1 MYLYIPNTFTIV
13 PLLNQNK
20 STFFDKIQD
29 QKYKKKK
36 MELVNMASKET
47 SYWMIALPTVFG
59 TQNLYDVSIFGY
71 LILTVVSLSLLT
83 WAFAGGGGVAWKNG
97 RNRIGRVAI
106 PGPRGL
112 PVFGSLFTLSRGLA
126 HRSLAA
132 MAWSRANT
140 QIMAFS
146 LGNTPVIVASE
157 PNMAREILMSPHFAD
172 RPVKQSAKSLM
183 FSRAIGF
190 APNGAYWRTLRRIAS
205 THLFAPRRIL
215 AHEAGRQLDCAEMVK
230 AVSEEQNGVGSV
242 VLRKHLQLAALNNIM
257 GSVFGRRYDPLAQK
271 EALDEL
277 TSIVREGFELLGAF
291 NWSDHLPW
299 LSYFYDPVRLKQR
312 CSDLVPR
319 INTLVK
325 TIIKEHR
332 ASNSEKKRDI
342 GDFVDVL
349 LSLDGDEKIQEDDMI
364 AVLWEMIFRGTDTT
378 ALLTEWTM
386 AELVLNPNVQAK
398 LRDEVRTAVSD
409 RAEVSDADLAKLP
422 YLNAVLKETLRLHP
436 PGPLLSWARLSTS
449 DVQLSNGMVV
459 PKGTTAMV
467 NMWAITHDPTVWSDP
482 LQFNPERFIGNADV
496 DIRGGDLR
504 LAPFGAGRRVC
515 PGKNMG
521 LATVTRWVAE
531 LVRRFEWSQDQTEPV
546 NLSEVL
552 KLSCEME
559 HPLRAVVTEIY

>member
-1 MYLYIPNTFTIV
+1 
-13 PLLNQNK
+13 
-20 STFFDKIQD
+20 
-29 QKYKKKK
+29 
-36 MELVNMASKET
+36 MELMKLASKES
-47 SYWMIALPTVFG
+47 SYWMIALPAVFG
-59 TQNLYDVSIFGY
+59 SQNLHDVSVLGY
-71 LILTVVSLSLLT
+71 ILLALVSLSVLT
-83 WAFAGGGGVAWKNG
+83 WALAGGGGGAWKNG
-97 RNRIGRVAI
+97 RNRMGRVMI
-106 PGPRGL
+106 PGPRGI
-112 PVFGSLFTLSRGLA
+112 PVFGSLFTLSHGLA
-126 HRSLAA
+126 HRTLAA

-140 QIMAFS
+140 EIMAFS
-146 LGNTPVIVASE
+146 LGSTPVVVASE
-157 PNMAREILMSPHFAD
+157 PNTAREILMSPYFAD
-172 RPVKQSAKSLM
+172 RPIKQSAKSLM

-230 AVSEEQNGVGSV
+230 ALSAEQNGAGSV

-257 GSVFGRRYDPLAQK
+257 GSVFGRRYDPLSQK
-271 EALDEL
+271 EDLDEL
-277 TSIVREGFELLGAF
+277 TSMVREGFELLGAF

-299 LSYFYDPVRLKQR
+299 LGYFYDSIRLKQR

-319 INTLVK
+319 IRTLVK
-325 TIIKEHR
+325 SIIDEHR
-332 ASNSEKKRDI
+332 VSTSEKKTDM

-349 LSLDGDEKIQEDDMI
+349 LSLDGDEKLQEDDMI

-386 AELVLNPNVQAK
+386 AELVLNPSIQTK
-398 LRDEVRTAVSD
+398 LRDEIVTAVSNSAY
-409 RAEVSDADLAKLP
+409 AEVADADLAKLP
-422 YLNAVLKETLRLHP
+422 YLNAVVKETLRLHP

-449 DVQLSNGMVV
+449 DVRLSNGMVI

-467 NMWAITHDPTVWSDP
+467 NMWAITHDQRVWSDP
-482 LQFNPERFIGNADV
+482 LKFDPERFTGNDDV
-496 DIRGGDLR
+496 DVRGGDLR

-531 LVRRFEWSQDQTEPV
+531 LVRRFEWCQDQTEPV
-546 NLSEVL
+546 DLGEVL

-559 HPLRAVVTEIY
+559 HPLRAVVREMF

>member
-1 MYLYIPNTFTIV
+1 MNLA
-13 PLLNQNK
+13 
-20 STFFDKIQD
+20 S
-29 QKYKKKK
+29 
-36 MELVNMASKET
+36 SKET
-47 SYWMIALPTVFG
+47 SYWMIALPAVFG
-59 TQNLYDVSIFGY
+59 TQNLHEVSFLGY
-71 LILTVVSLSLLT
+71 LLLAVVSLSLLT
-83 WAFAGGGGVAWKNG
+83 WALAGGGGVAWKNG
-97 RNRIGRVAI
+97 RNRLGRVSI
-106 PGPRGL
+106 PGPRGI
-112 PVFGSLFTLSRGLA
+112 PIFGSLFTLSRGLA

-132 MAWSRANT
+132 MAWSRSNT
-140 QIMAFS
+140 EIMAFS
-146 LGNTPVIVASE
+146 LGSTPVIVASE
-157 PNMAREILMSPHFAD
+157 PNTAREILTSVYFAD

-215 AHEAGRQLDCAEMVK
+215 AQECGRMLDCAVMVK
-230 AVSEEQNGVGSV
+230 SVLEEQNDVGFV

-271 EALDEL
+271 EDLDEL
-277 TSIVREGFELLGAF
+277 TSMVREGFELLGAF
-291 NWSDHLPW
+291 NWSDYLPW
-299 LSYFYDPVRLKQR
+299 LGYFYDPVRLNQR

-319 INTLVK
+319 IKTLVK
-325 TIIKEHR
+325 RIINEHR
-332 ASNSEKKRDI
+332 VSNYDKTRDV

-349 LSLDGDEKIQEDDMI
+349 LSLEGDEKLQEDDMI

-386 AELVLNPNVQAK
+386 AELVLNPNVQTK
-398 LRDEVRTAVSD
+398 LRDEIITAFSD
-409 RAEVSDADLAKLP
+409 RANVADADVAKLP
-422 YLNAVLKETLRLHP
+422 YLSAVVKETLRLHP

-449 DVQLSNGMVV
+449 DVQLSNGMVI

-467 NMWAITHDPTVWSDP
+467 NMWAITHDPKVWSDP
-482 LQFNPERFIGNADV
+482 LKFDPERFTSGNADV
-496 DIRGGDLR
+496 DIRGCDLR

-531 LVRRFEWSQDQTEPV
+531 LVRRFEWGQDQNEPV
-546 NLSEVL
+546 RLGEVL

-559 HPLRAVVTEIY
+559 HPLRAVVTEIK

>member
-1 MYLYIPNTFTIV
+1 
-13 PLLNQNK
+13 
-20 STFFDKIQD
+20 
-29 QKYKKKK
+29 
-36 MELVNMASKET
+36 MELMNMASKET
-47 SYWMIALPTVFG
+47 SYWMIALPAVFG
-59 TQNLYDVSIFGY
+59 TQNMYDVSIFGY
-71 LILTVVSLSLLT
+71 LILAVVSLSLLT

-97 RNRIGRVAI
+97 RNRLGRVAI
-106 PGPRGL
+106 PGPRGI
-112 PVFGSLFTLSRGLA
+112 PIFGSLFTLSRGLA

-146 LGNTPVIVASE
+146 LGTTPVIVASE
-157 PNMAREILMSPHFAD
+157 PNTAREILMSPHFAD

-215 AHEAGRQLDCAEMVK
+215 AHEAGRQLDCAGMVK
-230 AVSEEQNGVGSV
+230 AVLGEQNGAGSV

-319 INTLVK
+319 INTFVK
-325 TIIKEHR
+325 RIIDEHR
-332 ASNSEKKRDI
+332 ASNSEKIRDI

-349 LSLDGDEKIQEDDMI
+349 LSLDGDEKLQEDDMI

-398 LRDEVRTAVSD
+398 LRDEIKTAVRD

-482 LQFNPERFIGNADV
+482 LQFNPERFIGNADHV